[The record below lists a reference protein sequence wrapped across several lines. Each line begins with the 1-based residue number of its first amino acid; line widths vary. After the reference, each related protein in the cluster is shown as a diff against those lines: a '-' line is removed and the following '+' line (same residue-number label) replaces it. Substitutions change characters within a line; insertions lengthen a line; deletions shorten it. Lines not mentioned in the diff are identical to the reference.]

1 MSDQNPDVDEV
12 VSSEIPPLEELAE
25 DAAKVFETPED
36 SLEAQLAEYK
46 DLLQRKVAEFDNYRR
61 RVERD
66 RTLARDTAIAEVVSA
81 LFPVLDDFARA
92 SEYGELTGAFKTV
105 SESIENTLKK
115 YGLETFGAVGEEFD
129 PMMHEGISHAAFE
142 GEGTTKTVITAV
154 MQVGF
159 KIDTRVLRPARVA
172 VADIQ
177 SE

>member
-1 MSDQNPDVDEV
+1 M
-12 VSSEIPPLEELAE
+12 VSSEIPPVEESAE
-25 DAAKVFETPED
+25 DARVQFETPEQ
-36 SLEAQLAEYK
+36 SLEAELAEYK

-66 RTLARDTAIAEVVSA
+66 RTLARDNAIAEVVSA

-105 SESIENTLKK
+105 AESIENTLKR

-142 GEGTTKTVITAV
+142 GEGSTKTVITAV

>member
-1 MSDQNPDVDEV
+1 MSEQNPDVDEV
-12 VSSEIPPLEELAE
+12 VSNEIPPVDELAE
-25 DAAKVFETPED
+25 DAAKVFETPEA

-92 SEYGELTGAFKTV
+92 NEYGELTGAFKTV
-105 SESIENTLKK
+105 AESIETTLKK

-129 PMMHEGISHAAFE
+129 PMMHEGISHAAFD
-142 GEGTTKTVITAV
+142 GEGSTKTVITAV

>member
-1 MSDQNPDVDEV
+1 MSDQNPELDEV
-12 VSSEIPPLEELAE
+12 VSSEIPPVEESAE
-25 DAAKVFETPED
+25 DTTVAFETPEQ
-36 SLEAQLAEYK
+36 SLEAELAEYK

-66 RTLARDTAIAEVVSA
+66 RTLARDNAIAEVVSA

-105 SESIENTLKK
+105 AESIENTLKK

-142 GEGTTKTVITAV
+142 GEGSTKTVITAV

>member
-12 VSSEIPPLEELAE
+12 VSSEIPPVDELAE
-25 DAAKVFETPED
+25 DAAKTFETE
-36 SLEAQLAEYK
+36 STLESELAEYK

-66 RTLARDTAIAEVVSA
+66 RSVARDNAIAEVVSA

-92 SEYGELTGAFKTV
+92 REYGELTGAFKTV

-115 YGLETFGAVGEEFD
+115 FGAVGEDFD
-129 PMMHEGISHAAFE
+129 PMLHEGISHAAFE
-142 GEGTTKTVITAV
+142 GEGPTKTVITGV
-154 MQVGF
+154 MQVGY

>member
-12 VSSEIPPLEELAE
+12 VSSEIPPVDELAE
-25 DAAKVFETPED
+25 DAAKTFETES
-36 SLEAQLAEYK
+36 SLESELAEYK

-66 RTLARDTAIAEVVSA
+66 RSVARDNAIAEVVSA

-92 SEYGELTGAFKTV
+92 REYGELTGAFKTV

-115 YGLETFGAVGEEFD
+115 FGLETFGALGEDFD
-129 PMMHEGISHAAFE
+129 PMLHEGISHAAFE
-142 GEGTTKTVITAV
+142 GEGPTKTVITGV
-154 MQVGF
+154 MQVGY

>member
-1 MSDQNPDVDEV
+1 MSEQNPDVDEV
-12 VSSEIPPLEELAE
+12 VSDEIPPVDEQTE
-25 DAAKVFETPED
+25 
-36 SLEAQLAEYK
+36 LAEYK

-66 RTLARDTAIAEVVSA
+66 RTLARDNAIAEVVSA

-115 YGLETFGAVGEEFD
+115 FGLETFGEVGEEFD
-129 PMMHEGISHAAFE
+129 PMLHEGISHASFD
-142 GEGTTKTVITAV
+142 GEGPTKTVVTAV

-159 KIDTRVLRPARVA
+159 RIDTRILRPARVA

-177 SE
+177 SI

>member
-1 MSDQNPDVDEV
+1 MSEQNPDVDEV
-12 VSSEIPPLEELAE
+12 VSNEIPPVDELAE

-92 SEYGELTGAFKTV
+92 NEYGELTGAFKTV
-105 SESIENTLKK
+105 AESIENTLKK

-129 PMMHEGISHAAFE
+129 PMMHEGISHAAFD
-142 GEGTTKTVITAV
+142 GEGSTKTVITAV